1 MPTDTDIVQSFAR
14 QAWAQTF
21 AGPGHL
27 GTQPLLLALVQEM
40 LSYRSAQD
48 AGQNESEHH
57 VDKWVF
63 QPGRS
68 IRTHFGFTLKSQ
80 GSEAAEKKVGVTNHN
95 HSLLSPTPF
104 LLNLPANR

>member
-1 MPTDTDIVQSFAR
+1 
-14 QAWAQTF
+14 
-21 AGPGHL
+21 
-27 GTQPLLLALVQEM
+27 M

-57 VDKWVF
+57 TDKRVS

-80 GSEAAEKKVGVTNHN
+80 GSEAAEKGAVTNHN
-95 HSLLSPTPF
+95 HSLLSPTLF
-104 LLNLPANR
+104 F